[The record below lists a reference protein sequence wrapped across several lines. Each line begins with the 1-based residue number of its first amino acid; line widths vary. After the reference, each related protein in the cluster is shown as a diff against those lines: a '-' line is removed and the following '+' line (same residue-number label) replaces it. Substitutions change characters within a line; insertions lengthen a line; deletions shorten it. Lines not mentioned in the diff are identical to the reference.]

1 MLRQSNRYFRLILA
15 MWALIVAGASSTI
28 AHDADMT
35 LPSEELV
42 VQSKRGAHKFTV
54 EVASTD
60 DQRARGLMFR
70 ERMAL
75 NAGMLFVFEAAGERY
90 FWMKNTPLSL
100 DILFIGEDGR
110 VKRIAEGTTPFSEQ
124 IIPSEAPALSVLEL
138 LAGTSRRLGIAPGDR
153 VVAPSLK

>member
-1 MLRQSNRYFRLILA
+1 MLRQSIRYFQLILV
-15 MWALIVAGASSTI
+15 MWTLSVAASSPTI
-28 AHDADMT
+28 AHDSDII

-42 VQSKRGAHKFTV
+42 VHSKRGEHKFTV
-54 EVASTD
+54 EVASTE

-110 VKRIAEGTTPFSEQ
+110 IKRIAEGTTPFSEQ

-138 LAGTSRRLGIAPGDR
+138 LAGTSRRLGIALGDQ